1 MAVSMN
7 DSSLIEYIRQSVPS
21 LIALYRFGSQAKGT
35 ARRDSDVDLAVLA
48 HDPIPNLRRFEL
60 AQELAIQLHRDV
72 DLVDLRN
79 ASTVMRMQVLST
91 GTCLDTQ
98 NESARREFEMYAYSD
113 YARLNEERR
122 EILKG
127 IPERGLIYDY
137 DVILNKAATIERC
150 LQRILEEYAGDNQ
163 NLVANQTK
171 QDAII
176 LNLQRACETA
186 IDLAMY
192 VVNQRRLGVPQ
203 ESRDA
208 FTLLQTAGILPA
220 DLATRMQH
228 MVGFRN
234 VAVHEYTRLN
244 LDVVQAIITKQLDD
258 FRTFSSTMVK
268 AFP

>member
-1 MAVSMN
+1 MA
-7 DSSLIEYIRQSVPS
+7 D
-21 LIALYRFGSQAKGT
+21 
-35 ARRDSDVDLAVLA
+35 DVV
-48 HDPIPNLRRFEL
+48 
-60 AQELAIQLHRDV
+60 
-72 DLVDLRN
+72 
-79 ASTVMRMQVLST
+79 
-91 GTCLDTQ
+91 
-98 NESARREFEMYAYSD
+98 
-113 YARLNEERR
+113 
-122 EILKG
+122 
-127 IPERGLIYDY
+127 
-137 DVILNKAATIERC
+137 LNKAATIERC

-244 LDVVQAIITKQLDD
+244 LDVVRAIITKQLDD
-258 FRTFSSTMVK
+258 FRTFSSTIVK
-268 AFP
+268 TFP